1 MKQLAETW
9 KMSEFGVFGEK
20 KITNFIYESKFST
33 QGVKYGVKYV
43 QS

>member
-1 MKQLAETW
+1 
-9 KMSEFGVFGEK
+9 MSEFGVFSEK
-20 KITNFIYESKFST
+20 RITNYIYESKFST